1 MKDDDNEARVVPFK
15 SVDQLKAERA
25 FRHLS
30 DHLLT
35 DPCYNCVDRD
45 TRYCIRECPSGD
57 RMKKNV

>member
-45 TRYCIRECPSGD
+45 TRYCIKRVSVG
-57 RMKKNV
+57 R